1 MKNKFWIV
9 DMPKYSMIIFIV
21 LNIIAMLLY
30 PGSNLHNKILIGA
43 ENSQVG
49 YSFFDNF
56 FSDLGRYK
64 VYSNE
69 SNLVSCLLFNTSLC
83 VVGFCFVMLFYKIKD
98 VFAGRK
104 KLSLFASLLGILSG
118 LSYIGVAFT
127 PADLFLDLNDRPWMH
142 IFFAHRIFE
151 FLSIASI
158 LCAILIVKTKNFDNK
173 YAYGF
178 IMNGIMVGVYVLL
191 SQYVFK
197 DPLDNPEFLR
207 PHVIAQKMIA
217 FWILISIYLYSL
229 GLNNY
234 LKEKLTN

>member
-9 DMPKYSMIIFIV
+9 DMPKYSMFVFIA
-21 LNIIAMLLY
+21 LNIIAMLQY
-30 PGSNLHNKILIGA
+30 PGSNLHNTISIGA
-43 ENSQVG
+43 ENSQEG

-69 SNLVSCLLFNTSLC
+69 SNLVSCLLFNFSLC
-83 VVGFCFVMLFYKIKD
+83 VVGFCFIMLFYKIKD
-98 VFAGRK
+98 VFTANKR
-104 KLSLFASLLGILSG
+104 LSLFASLLGVLSG

-127 PADLFLDLNDRPWMH
+127 PADLFLDSADRPWLH

-151 FLSIASI
+151 CLSLASIA
-158 LCAILIVKTKNFDNK
+158 CFVLIIKTKNFDNK

-178 IMNGIMVGVYVLL
+178 MVNGVMVGVYVIL
-191 SQYVFK
+191 SQYIFQ
-197 DPLDNPEFLR
+197 DPSVNPEYLR
-207 PHVIAQKMIA
+207 PHVIAQKMVA

-234 LKEKLTN
+234 LKEKLSN